1 MLSNL
6 RIVWTLLL
14 CTIARYHSWR
24 DVIHISFPWYAA
36 KVCRSRDGVR
46 GYGVTHALV
55 TALGGWRGG
64 RRFNW
69 ILSSSWQQSRVLV
82 LANLF
87 TKICFPWSTHDSSPW
102 SNKTKH
108 IHMMHNSFNRA
119 RYWHRFHKTI
129 RFWFRFS
136 SFWFNLISTSLYIC
150 IRNSTCTFFLRKK
163 ICCKLFREPFI
174 LYLG

>member
-6 RIVWTLLL
+6 RIVWALLL

-24 DVIHISFPWYAA
+24 DVIHIAFPWYAA
-36 KVCRSRDGVR
+36 KVCRGRDGVR

-82 LANLF
+82 PANLF

-108 IHMMHNSFNRA
+108 IHMMHNCFNRA
-119 RYWHRFHKTI
+119 RYWHRFHKMI
-129 RFWFRFS
+129 RIQILKLLI
-136 SFWFNLISTSLYIC
+136 SFDLMSTSLYIC
-150 IRNSTCTFFLRKK
+150 QEQYMSIFLKEK
-163 ICCKLFREPFI
+163 NL
-174 LYLG
+174 L